1 MVASKKT
8 VIGFTE
14 EDEVSIASSEEV
26 EFFESDDETEHPVDS
41 GDEEDYEEDEDEEDE
56 EDYEEDED
64 EEDDDEENDEEEE
77 DDEDEDVEEEIIRGK
92 WCMDG
97 AKTIDEAIEKLNE
110 MIEYLNELKLEGW
123 ELIDEIDDDY
133 GFLRKTTE
141 DVAGER
147 TKDVVTE

>member
-1 MVASKKT
+1 MVASKQR

-26 EFFESDDETEHPVDS
+26 EFFESDDETEHPVD
-41 GDEEDYEEDEDEEDE
+41 GDEC
-56 EDYEEDED
+56 
-64 EEDDDEENDEEEE
+64 DDDGEEEEEEEE
-77 DDEDEDVEEEIIRGK
+77 DDDDDDYEEENEDDDDYEEENEDDDDYEEEEIIRGK

-97 AKTIDEAIEKLNE
+97 AKTIDEAIEKLRE
-110 MIEYLNELKLEGW
+110 MIEYLEELKGEGW

-133 GFLRKTTE
+133 GFLRKTSE
-141 DVAGER
+141 NVAGER

>member
-26 EFFESDDETEHPVDS
+26 EFFESDDETEHPIDNEDNVDNEDNQDY
-41 GDEEDYEEDEDEEDE
+41 DEDDEEEDDNDDDEDYEEED
-56 EDYEEDED
+56 EDYEEED
-64 EEDDDEENDEEEE
+64 
-77 DDEDEDVEEEIIRGK
+77 EEIIRGK

-97 AKTIDEAIEKLNE
+97 AKTIDEAIEKLHE
-110 MIEYLNELKLEGW
+110 MIEYLKELKQEGW

-141 DVAGER
+141 NVTGER
-147 TKDVVTE
+147 TEDVVTK